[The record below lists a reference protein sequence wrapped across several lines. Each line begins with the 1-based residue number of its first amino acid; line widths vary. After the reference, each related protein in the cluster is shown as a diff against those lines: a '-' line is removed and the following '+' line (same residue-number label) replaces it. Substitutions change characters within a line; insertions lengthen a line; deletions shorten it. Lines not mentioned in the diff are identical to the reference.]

1 MASTGQGSRTRKSAA
16 SPDSSADNAGAGP
29 RADVSAPVKTGTR
42 KSRAAPGPA
51 TELPGL
57 AVPAVPPRVGEQIQ
71 RLRSERKMTLDE
83 LSRAAGVSK
92 SMLSEIERDK
102 ANPTIAV
109 AWRLT
114 NALGVK
120 LDSLFVA
127 PRAPDAIT
135 VAGPH
140 DIPTLHGHDA
150 GYQLRVWGPIELA
163 GHFEWYELTLKPGGA
178 LVSAAHEP
186 GTREHLTVLQGT
198 IEVEAGDAHERLKAA
213 DTARYIGD
221 QPHAIRNVGKGEA
234 RALLIVIHG

>member
-1 MASTGQGSRTRKSAA
+1 MASTGSGSPSGSRAGGNA
-16 SPDSSADNAGAGP
+16 NADSGTHADTGAG
-29 RADVSAPVKTGTR
+29 VKTRPR
-42 KSRAAPGPA
+42 KTRAAAIPA
-51 TELPGL
+51 TERSG
-57 AVPAVPPRVGEQIQ
+57 AAAPAAPPRVGEQIQ
-71 RLRSERKMTLDE
+71 RLRSERRMTLDE

-120 LDSLFVA
+120 LDSLFAA

-140 DIPTLHGHDA
+140 DIPTLHGHEA

-198 IEVEAGDAHERLKAA
+198 IEVEAASAHERLKTA
-213 DTARYIGD
+213 DTARYIAD

>member
-1 MASTGQGSRTRKSAA
+1 MASTRKRRTSGAATPAEAPSAA
-16 SPDSSADNAGAGP
+16 
-29 RADVSAPVKTGTR
+29 AP
-42 KSRAAPGPA
+42 AAVV
-51 TELPGL
+51 T
-57 AVPAVPPRVGEQIQ
+57 PPRVGEQIQ
-71 RLRSERKMTLDE
+71 RLRNERKMTLDD

-120 LDSLFVA
+120 LDSLFA
-127 PRAPDAIT
+127 SPKAADAIT

-140 DIPTLHGHDA
+140 DIPTLLGQDA

-178 LVSAAHEP
+178 LVSSAHEP
-186 GTREHLTVLQGT
+186 GTREHVTVLHGT
-198 IEVEAGDAHERLKAA
+198 IDVESAGETQRVKTA
-213 DTARYIGD
+213 DTARYIAD
-221 QPHAIRNVGKGEA
+221 RPHAIRNAGKGEA
-234 RALLIVIHG
+234 RALLVVIHG